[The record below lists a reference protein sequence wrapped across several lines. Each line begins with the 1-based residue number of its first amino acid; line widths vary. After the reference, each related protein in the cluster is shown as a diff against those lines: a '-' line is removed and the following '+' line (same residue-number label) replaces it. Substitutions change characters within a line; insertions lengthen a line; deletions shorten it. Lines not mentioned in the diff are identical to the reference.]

1 MSSSPAL
8 HSMQI
13 SPPQS
18 DFLNLSRW
26 TASWLV
32 VAEHTRNF
40 AIADFS
46 AQPSTN
52 FLTKAFYFMT
62 GFGHEA
68 VMIFFVI
75 SGFLVGGKVWSRM
88 RDASF
93 TWRDFLIDR
102 MSRLYAVLIVALLL
116 GGALDWLGSRYF
128 DLNGLYNLSTSEPIA
143 VLSHPAVSHLGWRD
157 FLINATFL
165 QTIAGPTYGSNGPL
179 WSLANEWWYYIL
191 FPCSLMV
198 FFSRGMLA
206 KTAALI
212 ATVAMVFFLP
222 TSILIL
228 FGVWLLGV
236 AASRIQ
242 SKNILVFGAVPLF
255 STALVLARLE
265 VIRFPYWEQFF
276 LGAGFALLLASFSGR
291 SFAFPFR
298 HVSRYLAGFSYS
310 VYLVHFPVL
319 MFVVSVCWT
328 IYGFGIKM
336 PFGPKGLCVYAVLMS
351 LAIFSSWLVS
361 LITEKRT
368 AALRFAM
375 HRVLDLLCAKK

>member
-1 MSSSPAL
+1 MNSSPAL
-8 HSMQI
+8 HLMKI

-26 TASWLV
+26 TAAWLV
-32 VAEHTRNF
+32 VAEHARNL

-46 AQPSTN
+46 TAPSSN
-52 FLTKAFYFMT
+52 ILIRAFYFAT

-88 RDASF
+88 KDNSF
-93 TWRDFLIDR
+93 SWKDFLIDR

-116 GGALDWLGSRYF
+116 GGALDWIGSRYF
-128 DLNGLYNLSTSEPIA
+128 DSNGLYSLTSSAPLA
-143 VLSHPAVSHLGWRD
+143 VLSQPAVSHLGWRD

-198 FFSRGMLA
+198 FFSRGILS

-212 ATVAMVFFLP
+212 ASFAMVYFLP

-255 STALVLARLE
+255 FTALVLARLE
-265 VIRFPYWEQFF
+265 IIRFPYGEQFF

-319 MFVVSVCWT
+319 MLVVSVCWT

-336 PFGPKGLCVYAVLMS
+336 PFGPKGLCVYAVLMC
-351 LAIFSSWLVS
+351 LAIFSSWFVS

-375 HRVLDLLCAKK
+375 HRVLDLLRIEK